1 MKFEVDGTT
10 LNDGCEMMLMY
21 DGAAGEYPVKV
32 NLSVDGHAD
41 GDTII
46 ISDVNNKITVKSRVI
61 SKNPT
66 SKVQVSVVESEYAS
80 ANISELDLNGP
91 AEQDIIVTINRDNLN
106 SLAVNPVTIKLSGV
120 TDNSELK
127 LNVAL
132 EPIVELSLADNEDG
146 ANVIEATSPYVS
158 FGVKAKLLQGVLS
171 DGVKI
176 KIDSDGGAEV

>member
-1 MKFEVDGTT
+1 M
-10 LNDGCEMMLMY
+10 
-21 DGAAGEYPVKV
+21 
-32 NLSVDGHAD
+32 
-41 GDTII
+41 
-46 ISDVNNKITVKSRVI
+46 I

-176 KIDSDGGAEV
+176 KIDSDGGAEGIVNTSLGSLLSNGNAAYADMLEYYPSESEFDA

>member
-1 MKFEVDGTT
+1 MQQAESAPAVTLALRPIGSTEPFSTFVPMSSQDNGRMKFEVDGTT

-66 SKVQVSVVESEYAS
+66 SKV
-80 ANISELDLNGP
+80 
-91 AEQDIIVTINRDNLN
+91 
-106 SLAVNPVTIKLSGV
+106 
-120 TDNSELK
+120 
-127 LNVAL
+127 
-132 EPIVELSLADNEDG
+132 
-146 ANVIEATSPYVS
+146 
-158 FGVKAKLLQGVLS
+158 
-171 DGVKI
+171 
-176 KIDSDGGAEV
+176 